1 MIQNALTYNKHKL
14 YLTVVINR
22 NKNDGFT
29 LIELVIV
36 IVVIAILAAITI
48 VAYNGVS
55 AKARIAVVQ
64 NDLSSA
70 GEQLEQYKTATSTSE
85 QYPPDL
91 NTANLNASG
100 GTTFQYTYNSGANTY
115 CLTATN
121 SGYTYSITATNKT
134 PAIGGCPGTETAP
147 LASGGSIAFSGYNAV
162 EPSTCPTSGGS
173 WIKVPGNSLYN
184 KPNGFCVQQYPAVNV
199 SGVATS
205 QNTGNKWTAITQPA
219 AATAA
224 AAIDGSTTHLITEDE
239 WMAIATNAAAQ
250 PANWSGGTVGNGTLS
265 TGSATSTH
273 GGTSFV
279 LSNGQT
285 IYFDTGNTSYYAA
298 YEWTCY
304 TGPSAQSCGL
314 AAKDQPTPA
323 NAYYTD
329 QFGTFTSYGALTT
342 ASGYYYG
349 DPRYA
354 NSALGA
360 YVNSS
365 RNTGLGYLR
374 SSYSSGSSTVY
385 AFYRGAWT
393 GANSSGLF
401 TMYINTLQSYAHAQY
416 GFRAA
421 S

>member
-1 MIQNALTYNKHKL
+1 MIRKN
-14 YLTVVINR
+14 IN
-22 NKNDGFT
+22 NGFT
-29 LIELVIV
+29 LVELIIV

-55 AKARIAVVQ
+55 NKAKVAVVQ

-70 GEQLEQYKTATSTSE
+70 TTQLEQYKTTTGTSE

-91 NTANLNASG
+91 GTANLSPSG
-100 GTTFQYTYNSGANTY
+100 GTTFQYSYNSSANTY

-121 SGYTYSITATNKT
+121 SGISYSITTTNKT
-134 PAIGGCPGTETAP
+134 PVSGGCPGTETAP
-147 LASGGSIAFSGYNAV
+147 LASGGSTAFSGYSGV
-162 EPSTCPTSGGS
+162 EPSTCPTNGGS

-184 KPNGFCVQQYPAVNV
+184 KPNGFCVQQYAAVNV

-205 QNTGNKWTAITQPA
+205 QNTGNKWTAVTQPV
-219 AATAA
+219 AATTA
-224 AAIDGSTTHLITEDE
+224 AAIDPSSNTHLITEDE
-239 WMAIATNAAAQ
+239 WMTIATDAAAQ
-250 PANWSGGTVGNGTLS
+250 PGNWSGLSVGNGSLP
-265 TGSATSTH
+265 TGNATSAH
-273 GGTSFV
+273 GGFYLT
-279 LSNGQT
+279 LSNGQK
-285 IYFDTGNTSYYAA
+285 IYFDTGNSSYYAA

-304 TGPSAQSCGL
+304 TGPSANNCGL
-314 AAKDQPTPA
+314 AAQSQPIPA

-329 QFGTFTSYGALTT
+329 QFGTFTSYGAFTT

-365 RNTGLGYLR
+365 RTAGLGYLR
-374 SSYSSGSSTVY
+374 SSYASGSSTVY

-401 TMYINTLQSYAHAQY
+401 TLYINTLQNYSHAQY